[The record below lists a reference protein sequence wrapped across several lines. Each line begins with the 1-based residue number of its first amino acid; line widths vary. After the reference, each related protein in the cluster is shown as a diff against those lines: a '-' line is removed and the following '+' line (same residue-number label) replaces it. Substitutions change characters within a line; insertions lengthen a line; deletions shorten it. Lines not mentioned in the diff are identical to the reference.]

1 MEELKE
7 NSPREVIVDAAA
19 IVDITVE
26 KEDVADIVGHQ
37 VPKDSQAVISGA
49 TK

>member
-1 MEELKE
+1 MEELKD

-19 IVDITVE
+19 IVDIKVE

-37 VPKDSQAVISGA
+37 VAKDIPAVISAA
-49 TK
+49 TE